1 MAGVPPANLG
11 ETLRFAPTHPPHPCP
26 LARNMLQYLR
36 AIGMVSVATNNQKR
50 NTTMKMKL
58 KKGFTL
64 VEIMIVVAIIAI
76 LAAVAIPNFLKYRA
90 DARTQ
95 SCVSNMKQL
104 QTAAESWRTTASDPT
119 SKPDLSDL
127 VGTETTKYIR
137 KTVADFHCPEG
148 TTAYEIGTADGGAIT
163 VECKVNTDHVLK

>member
-1 MAGVPPANLG
+1 
-11 ETLRFAPTHPPHPCP
+11 
-26 LARNMLQYLR
+26 
-36 AIGMVSVATNNQKR
+36 
-50 NTTMKMKL
+50 MKMKL

-104 QTAAESWRTTASDPT
+104 QTAAESWRTTQGDPT
-119 SKPDLSDL
+119 AVPAVSDL

-137 KTVADFHCPEG
+137 KESIACPEG
-148 TTAYEIGTADGGAIT
+148 NDYTISTAEGSTAIT
-163 VECKVNTDHVLK
+163 VTCPNAGTLTDHVLK

>member
-1 MAGVPPANLG
+1 
-11 ETLRFAPTHPPHPCP
+11 
-26 LARNMLQYLR
+26 
-36 AIGMVSVATNNQKR
+36 
-50 NTTMKMKL
+50 MKMKL

-104 QTAAESWRTTASDPT
+104 QTATESWRTTQSDPT
-119 SKPDLSDL
+119 AVPAVDAL

-137 KTVADFHCPEG
+137 KESIACPEG
-148 TTAYEIGTADGGAIT
+148 GSYTIATADGSTAIT
-163 VECKVNTDHVLK
+163 VTCPNAGTLTDHVLK